1 MTNPDKWPSFTNL
14 SVWYAEH
21 ATNNITRLSTVSVDF
36 LQRLWRQ
43 RHLAHQDQKLCPI
56 QVGRWVYSVRDC
68 IEKLFQERKDSV
80 LGRPVLA
87 CGKARWDH
95 RGGPV

>member
-1 MTNPDKWPSFTNL
+1 MTNPDQWPSFTNL

-21 ATNNITRLSTVSVDF
+21 ATNNITRLSTVPVVF

-56 QVGRWVYSVRDC
+56 QVGRWATRYATASRSFFRN
-68 IEKLFQERKDSV
+68 EKIQFSA
-80 LGRPVLA
+80 G
-87 CGKARWDH
+87 H
-95 RGGPV
+95 S